1 MKKTL
6 SLLVVTVLMLSLLS
20 VTAFAQGAIIFDGE
34 AADGVTSSNVD
45 NSPAQPATVIDTSGN
60 VISNAGD
67 AAAVVGDGRVAVT

>member
-45 NSPAQPATVIDTSGN
+45 NSPAQPATVIDTS
-60 VISNAGD
+60 D
-67 AAAVVGDGRVAVT
+67 DGASTRPALIALRPRTDCR